1 MKLGKLIDVLQEIE
15 AEHGADC
22 IIEVLGD
29 NPELGYV
36 FGGIANTIQV
46 VEDTGYLAGPTAVQI
61 TAVSEETLVVYPQI
75 KDFISFLG

>member
-1 MKLGKLIDVLQEIE
+1 
-15 AEHGADC
+15 
-22 IIEVLGD
+22 
-29 NPELGYV
+29 
-36 FGGIANTIQV
+36 